1 MSHVSYL
8 LILSNF
14 YFLSP
19 FGYNLFLLKTEN
31 WKHRSKIIFKYV
43 NSVMNSA
50 WTVHLSSAQWIHVK
64 LLFIHTKKKE
74 KCKKYKCEPKN
85 VNPNTHF
92 IYSTFSK
99 S

>member
-50 WTVHLSSAQWIHVK
+50 LVFCTMNPCEVTVYLHL
-64 LLFIHTKKKE
+64 KKKE
-74 KCKKYKCEPKN
+74 KCKKCKCELKN
-85 VNPNTHF
+85 VNPNTYF